1 MTDSDRPL
9 TVSLTIKEFSAI
21 AGVVNVFY
29 LQHPNH
35 TDGVA
40 GRALAAYHEMCAQV
54 GHDPG
59 PGMEAAREGL
69 EESKAFR
76 LRRWM
81 GGRR

>member
-29 LQHPNH
+29 LEHPYSKTAH
-35 TDGVA
+35 DA
-40 GRALAAYHEMCAQV
+40 HAAYREMCAQV
-54 GHDPG
+54 DHDPG
-59 PGMEAAREGL
+59 PGMEAARESL
-69 EESKAFR
+69 EESRAWR
-76 LRRWM
+76 LWRRM